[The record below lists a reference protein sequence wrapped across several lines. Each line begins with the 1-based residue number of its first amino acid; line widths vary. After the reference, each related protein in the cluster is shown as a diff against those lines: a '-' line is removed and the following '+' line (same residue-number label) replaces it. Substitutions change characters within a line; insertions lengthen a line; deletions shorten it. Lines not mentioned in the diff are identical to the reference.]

1 MAENTATTIIKRG
14 VGSARGTQRL
24 KFTEKDANRQTGLFE
39 AHLDT
44 VDVSMIKIGE
54 DRTGMP
60 SFNGLEIPKIRFTFA
75 SNDVSPLKRKYIT
88 LSFNAVESNVNTIPG
103 KSEAWKVDQIF
114 NWINHIIKVFV
125 CRGKELVDVLT
136 PEQLTSLDLP
146 YVDYDENGEYVP
158 IEAETVIAGWK
169 TLFEAVVAL
178 LCNGKNNS
186 PYYMQDG
193 KPIPVWIKLIRC
205 VKSAKKGWQNISNGD
220 LSFPTFIGE
229 GCIEFIVP
237 NTPPSIHLDLI
248 RESIMPK
255 VVEEKPKA
263 PNMPGAPAMGG
274 MGMGGVIDGGITS
287 NTPNMGGM
295 PFYSDADDLPADI
308 M

>member
-1 MAENTATTIIKRG
+1 MAENTTTTIIKRG

-75 SNDVSPLKRKYIT
+75 SNDASPLKRKYVT
-88 LSFNAVESNVNTIPG
+88 LSFNAIESNVNTIPG

-114 NWINHIIKVFV
+114 NWVNHIIKVFV
-125 CRGKELVDVLT
+125 CKGKELVDVLT
-136 PEQLTSLDLP
+136 SEQLASLDLP
-146 YVDYDENGEYVP
+146 YVDYDENGDYVP

-169 TLFEAVVAL
+169 ALFEAVANL
-178 LCNGKNNS
+178 LNTGKNNS

-193 KPIPVWIKLIRC
+193 KHIPIWIKLIRC
-205 VKSAKKGWQNISNGD
+205 IKSTKKGWQNVSNGD

-229 GCIEFIVP
+229 GCIELMVP
-237 NTPPSIHLDLI
+237 NTAPSIHLDLI

-263 PNMPGAPAMGG
+263 PNMPVGPMMGG
-274 MGMGGVIDGGITS
+274 MNMGGVMDTNAVAS
-287 NTPNMGGM
+287 VPNMGGM